1 MQSLFQ
7 CLFGLVMPS
16 LTHLPFPSTHNQ
28 CCTQI
33 LSGLRGGSL
42 RQKAI
47 LLLLTKKAWMVRKLR
62 GETPKF
68 QVRTAV
74 VAELRERFP
83 LLRGALMIMN

>member
-1 MQSLFQ
+1 
-7 CLFGLVMPS
+7 
-16 LTHLPFPSTHNQ
+16 
-28 CCTQI
+28 
-33 LSGLRGGSL
+33 
-42 RQKAI
+42 
-47 LLLLTKKAWMVRKLR
+47 MVRKLR